1 MKTPWI
7 ELDEL
12 KVNFENIPA
21 LLDRYNL
28 LPDFLKRLLET
39 KFTSKLKPK
48 KEEQIKFFQGFLKEK
63 NIVGKE
69 ALNQWLLDNGL
80 DDKRLDTMLYERLQV
95 ELFKKQKFGDKVNSV
110 FFKQKDSLDRVM
122 YSVLRVKTAEQAHE
136 LHTQIE
142 EMESSFSDLVSEY
155 SIGTEK
161 NFNGIIGPVELG
173 RLDPALAERLKISK
187 NGQLW
192 LPFEFRK
199 NWVILRLEKHLPSKL
214 DDKMTARIINS
225 MYDDWINKQV
235 LEIIDQLRYPKNRE
249 RTLIKD
255 KNDNPDTENGSE

>member
-1 MKTPWI
+1 MKKTWI

-12 KVNFENIPA
+12 KVDFEKIPA

-28 LPDFLKRLLET
+28 LPGFLRRLLET

-48 KEEQIKFFQGFLKEK
+48 KEEQIEFFQGFLKEK
-63 NIVGKE
+63 KIEDKE
-69 ALNQWLLDNGL
+69 SLNQWLLDNGL
-80 DDKRLDTMLYERLQV
+80 DDKRLDTMLFEMLQV

-110 FFKQKDSLDRVM
+110 FFKQKESLDRVM
-122 YSVLRVKTAEQAHE
+122 YSVLRVKTSEQAYE

-255 KNDNPDTENGSE
+255 KNDNPDIDNVSE